1 MNPKLAPVMGQI
13 EQVIV
18 GKAQVVELFLV
29 ALLSEGHVLLEDV
42 PGTGKTMLAKALARS
57 LALPFR
63 RLQFT
68 PDLLPADVTGSSVF
82 NRQSNAFEF
91 RPGPI
96 FAQILLADEI
106 NRASPRTQSSLLEA
120 MAEGQVSADGT
131 TYPLQRPF
139 VVIAT
144 ENPVEMEGT
153 FPLPEAQLD
162 RFLLRLEIGYPA
174 QTDEVEVLRR
184 HGQQEPLDRVTP
196 VLDQEQLAALI
207 NEARQV
213 RASDDVMAYVVEIAR
228 QTRQHRDVRLGVS
241 PRGSLSLLRAAR
253 SYAFLADRD
262 YVLPDDVKAM
272 APSALAHRLILSP
285 EAMVRGIS
293 AQAVLQDVL
302 ASVTAPVEQVS

>member
-1 MNPKLAPVMGQI
+1 MNPKLAPVLAQI

-18 GKAQVVELFLV
+18 GKRPVVELFLV

-42 PGTGKTMLAKALARS
+42 PGTGKTMLAKALAKS
-57 LALPFR
+57 LDLPFR

-131 TYPLQRPF
+131 TYPLSRPF

-162 RFLLRLEIGYPA
+162 RFLLRLEIGYPDPA
-174 QTDEVEVLRR
+174 GEAEVLRR
-184 HGQQEPLDRVTP
+184 HGQLEPLDQVTA
-196 VLDQEQLAALI
+196 VLGQEELAGLI
-207 NEARQV
+207 AEARAV
-213 RASDDVMAYVVEIAR
+213 SASDDVLAYVVEICR
-228 QTRQHRDVRLGVS
+228 QTREHRDVKLGVS

-253 SYAFLADRD
+253 SHAFLDGRS

-272 APSALAHRLILSP
+272 AMAALAHRLILSP
-285 EAMVRGIS
+285 EAMVRSIS
-293 AQAVLQDVL
+293 AQSVVQDIL
-302 ASVTAPVEQVS
+302 ESVPAPVEQVR

>member
-1 MNPKLAPVMGQI
+1 MNPKLAPVMAQI

-18 GKAQVVELFLV
+18 GKSAVVELFLV

-82 NRQSNAFEF
+82 NRQTNAFEF

-131 TYPLQRPF
+131 TYPLARPF

-162 RFLLRLEIGYPA
+162 RFLLRLEIGYPDQA
-174 QTDEVEVLRR
+174 GEVEVLRR
-184 HGQQEPLDRVTP
+184 HGQEEPLDKVSA
-196 VLDQEQLAALI
+196 VLDQEGLAALI
-207 NEARQV
+207 QEARQV

-228 QTRQHRDVRLGVS
+228 ETRAHRDVRLGVS

-253 SYAFLADRD
+253 SHAFLDGRD

-272 APSALAHRLILSP
+272 ATAALAHRLILSP

-293 AQAVLQDVL
+293 AAAVLQDVL
-302 ASVTAPVEQVS
+302 TQVTAPVEQVS